1 MEVVKYRR
9 WIRNCWF
16 WDVVPTC
23 RNVSRKEAKEL
34 RHQSIC
40 KAILRRNTSRQIVIT
55 TKEGTV
61 AIISRKDA
69 KGPRSQGVKVS
80 ICKAIFQTD
89 TPHQVVMPTK
99 EETVN
104 IGLRKKFRKALPV
117 SHKSTNLTFIH
128 TSRLRPLSSVQ
139 DIFTG
144 PSSGI
149 KNCLLPASADL

>member
-69 KGPRSQGVKVS
+69 KGPRSKGINLQS
-80 ICKAIFQTD
+80 
-89 TPHQVVMPTK
+89 
-99 EETVN
+99 N
-104 IGLRKKFRKALPV
+104 LPGR
-117 SHKSTNLTFIH
+117 H
-128 TSRLRPLSSVQ
+128 TS
-139 DIFTG
+139 
-144 PSSGI
+144 SGCHADEGG
-149 KNCLLPASADL
+149 NC